1 MEQIIAI
8 DTARKLKE
16 YTIEF
21 NNLKDSYVFCNFYKG
36 CGPHLS
42 IEDRALKLEGS
53 LVMLVR
59 GGSEFDFDINLE
71 SYHVGPNTFIMA
83 FPGNVVQLRKPLP
96 DDIEASLLF
105 FNMSFLQNVNI
116 NMSAIRLPPMVKKPS
131 PVMQLTQEESDLL
144 YKYFE
149 LLGLNTRDETDYH
162 INKNIATSLIA
173 ATFYQLVQF
182 EHKRI
187 IDVPEDTR
195 PTNGNAGSRRNEYVR
210 EFIRLVHVH
219 FVRERSVSF
228 YAEKMFI
235 SPKYLSLL
243 VKESTGRSASRWID
257 DYVLMEAKNLLR
269 FSGKNIQQVA
279 YALNFS
285 TQSSFGKYFKH
296 LTGMSPTE
304 YQKS

>member
-1 MEQIIAI
+1 
-8 DTARKLKE
+8 
-16 YTIEF
+16 
-21 NNLKDSYVFCNFYKG
+21 
-36 CGPHLS
+36 
-42 IEDRALKLEGS
+42 
-53 LVMLVR
+53 
-59 GGSEFDFDINLE
+59 
-71 SYHVGPNTFIMA
+71 
-83 FPGNVVQLRKPLP
+83 
-96 DDIEASLLF
+96 
-105 FNMSFLQNVNI
+105 
-116 NMSAIRLPPMVKKPS
+116 MVKKPS
-131 PVMQLTQEESDLL
+131 PVMELSQEESDLL
-144 YKYFE
+144 YRYFE

-187 IDVPEDTR
+187 IDMPDETR
-195 PTNGNAGSRRNEYVR
+195 PNNGGGSRRNEYVR

-228 YAEKMFI
+228 YAEKLFI

-243 VKESTGRSASRWID
+243 VKEATGRSASRWID